1 MIVANADIST
11 KGRTDT
17 DHESNN
23 EMNQAQRDHDPKSSS
38 HDPSGQLLWLHVT
51 CYERSCIVP
60 LMGKSFLKLFGQIWR
75 RRFGQAFPERKK
87 HGPISRQETISHL
100 NGPAHLSIMQRQAS
114 PAVAVNEAIQGWLE
128 STNTERQKKRH
139 DHERSSTS
147 SSVRHPSQS

>member
-1 MIVANADIST
+1 VIVANADIST

-60 LMGKSFLKLFGQIWR
+60 LMGKSFLKLFGQIRR

-87 HGPISRQETISHL
+87 TWTHIKARNHIAPKWT
-100 NGPAHLSIMQRQAS
+100 S
-114 PAVAVNEAIQGWLE
+114 PSLDNAATSQ
-128 STNTERQKKRH
+128 
-139 DHERSSTS
+139 S
-147 SSVRHPSQS
+147 SSSRK

>member
-1 MIVANADIST
+1 MRYYWYTLPSFTPLFSTVPYSSLLCWAVLLCSALLESLQYGSFSPELTVIVANADIST

-60 LMGKSFLKLFGQIWR
+60 LMGKSFLKLFGQIRR
-75 RRFGQAFPERKK
+75 RRFGQAFPFCEKNMDPYQGKK
-87 HGPISRQETISHL
+87 PYRT
-100 NGPAHLSIMQRQAS
+100 
-114 PAVAVNEAIQGWLE
+114 
-128 STNTERQKKRH
+128 
-139 DHERSSTS
+139 
-147 SSVRHPSQS
+147 